1 MGENLF
7 ARCVRLILQRA
18 GRTELGSRGRLGAGG
33 MALGG
38 QCGGAGAVDQALGL
52 GALPFLPVVTV
63 PVVPTGVLLVV
74 VVVPSFWVSTVVEGN
89 TLLFADDLFNVLW
102 SWILPPLWRCQIWSL
117 YFPC

>member
-38 QCGGAGAVDQALGL
+38 QRGGAGAVDQALGL
-52 GALPFLPVVTV
+52 GDVAVFAGGHC
-63 PVVPTGVLLVV
+63 TGGADGGLVGGCGRAVLLGLNGGGGEHT
-74 VVVPSFWVSTVVEGN
+74 PFRG
-89 TLLFADDLFNVLW
+89 
-102 SWILPPLWRCQIWSL
+102 
-117 YFPC
+117 

>member
-38 QCGGAGAVDQALGL
+38 QCGGAGADGGLVGGCGRAVLLGL
-52 GALPFLPVVTV
+52 NGGGGEHTPFR
-63 PVVPTGVLLVV
+63 G
-74 VVVPSFWVSTVVEGN
+74 
-89 TLLFADDLFNVLW
+89 
-102 SWILPPLWRCQIWSL
+102 
-117 YFPC
+117 